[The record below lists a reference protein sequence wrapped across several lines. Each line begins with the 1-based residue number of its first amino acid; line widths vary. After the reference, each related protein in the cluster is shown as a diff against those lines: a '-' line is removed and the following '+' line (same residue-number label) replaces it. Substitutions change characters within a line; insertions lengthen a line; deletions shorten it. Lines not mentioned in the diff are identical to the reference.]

1 MSIVKITKEFRY
13 EGAHALLN
21 YNGKC
26 KFIHGH
32 SYKLYVTIK
41 GVPCTD
47 KTSSG
52 YGMIMDFTELKR
64 IVNECVIEKFDHAL
78 VLREDA
84 PLSKEIAEAYK
95 NVVIVNFQPTC
106 ENIISFYAESI
117 RARLPK
123 NVELFSL
130 KLYETATSYVEWFA
144 EDN

>member
-32 SYKLYVTIK
+32 SYILYVTIK
-41 GVPCTD
+41 GEPCPD
-47 KTSSG
+47 KTMSG
-52 YGMIMDFTELKR
+52 YGMIMDFTELKK
-64 IVNECVIEKFDHAL
+64 IVNDCVIVKFDHAL
-78 VLREDA
+78 VIREDA
-84 PLSKEIAEAYK
+84 PLSKEIAQAYQ

-117 RARLPK
+117 KARLPK